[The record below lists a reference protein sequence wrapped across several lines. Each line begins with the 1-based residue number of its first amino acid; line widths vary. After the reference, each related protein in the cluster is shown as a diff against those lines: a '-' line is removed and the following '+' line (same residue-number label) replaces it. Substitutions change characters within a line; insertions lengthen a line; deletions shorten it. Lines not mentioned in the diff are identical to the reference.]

1 MNKRDTRIARQ
12 AQSGENL
19 TATWIDED
27 TVKLEVNGKSFTVTT
42 HTDFTATDK
51 DILEELDTQLSL
63 CGECDDPQIR
73 QLKFCKVRKHIQ
85 AALNAAYHPATLN
98 RTFSRSGM

>member
-51 DILEELDTQLSL
+51 AF
-63 CGECDDPQIR
+63 GG
-73 QLKFCKVRKHIQ
+73 VRYATVFVWRMRRPANQ
-85 AALNAAYHPATLN
+85 AIEVL
-98 RTFSRSGM
+98 